1 MTEHQDACRRGMV
14 ERSAI
19 AEHAWENQH
28 PIKWEETEIVDQAR
42 GPKELLLKEALHIQ
56 MTPAEERFNRDAG
69 LELPGCWT
77 ATLRRL
83 QGGAGSGRPLTSRD
97 IR

>member
-1 MTEHQDACRRGMV
+1 MV

-42 GPKELLLKEALHIQ
+42 RPKELLLKEALHIQ
-56 MTPAEERFNRDAG
+56 MTPAEERFSPAS
-69 LELPGCWT
+69 
-77 ATLRRL
+77 L
-83 QGGAGSGRPLTSRD
+83 QGCVPGSLQLRPGLHW
-97 IR
+97 